1 MKNSEFKFKIDRV
14 KSPFSKADLVN
25 SLKEYAQVHG
35 VESFGMLDYD
45 SWNKK
50 IATAATIS
58 VHFGSWGK
66 ALQSADCRVTRGY
79 KLDPKA
85 MVNAFCECWKKHGSV
100 PTQQHLEEFLR
111 QQNCPFRTKSYG
123 KIFGGLGALAKR
135 IVAVQD
141 GTLPEADL
149 YKPRK
154 VEPSRDRSISLKV
167 RHEVLKRDGCRCR
180 KCGAD
185 PSQDKSV
192 RLEVD
197 HVVAVSRG
205 GKSTIDNLQT
215 LCWACNQGKKDRD
228 NG

>member
-1 MKNSEFKFKIDRV
+1 MKDSEFKFKIDRV
-14 KSPFSKADLVN
+14 KSPFSKADLIN
-25 SLKEYAQVHG
+25 SLKEYAQTHDVD
-35 VESFGMLDYD
+35 SFGMLDYD

-50 IATAATIS
+50 IASAATIS
-58 VHFGSWGK
+58 VHFGTWGK
-66 ALQSADCRVTRGY
+66 ALQSADCRVVRGY

-85 MVNAFCECWKKHGSV
+85 MVNAFRECWQKHGSV
-100 PTQQHLEEFLR
+100 PTQRHLEEFLR
-111 QQNCPFRTKSYG
+111 QNNYPFRTKSY
-123 KIFGGLGALAKR
+123 KMFGGLGALAKR

-149 YKPRK
+149 YKPRNIK
-154 VEPSRDRSISLKV
+154 PHLDRAVPLKIRYDV
-167 RHEVLKRDGCRCR
+167 MKQDGYRCQ

-185 PSQDKSV
+185 QSQDKSV

-228 NG
+228 N